1 MSRQNYYRQ
10 RRSRSRAAVDE
21 GLVVALVRAQRR
33 MQPFLGARKLLFLVG
48 PELRRAGVAMGRD
61 RFFAT
66 LSRHGLLIPR
76 VRRGARTT
84 ESRHG
89 FAVYGNLA
97 KGLRVTGPDQLWVS
111 DITYIRTREG
121 FMYLCLIMDSF
132 SRKIVGY
139 DCSDSLEMEGALRAL
154 GLAVKQLPRG
164 AHPVHHSDR
173 GSQYCCGTYVELL
186 TVRGLGI
193 SMTEDKHCYENGKAE
208 RLNGTLK
215 REYGLGDNFL
225 LKQDVRPAVLEA
237 VALYN
242 GSRPHQAL
250 GNECP
255 SDVHR
260 KKIPAPRTRAGRG
273 KNSGIK

>member
-1 MSRQNYYRQ
+1 MSRQNYYQQ
-10 RRSRSRAAVDE
+10 RRARSRAAVDE
-21 GLVVALVRAQRR
+21 SLVVALVRAQRR
-33 MQPFLGARKLLFLVG
+33 RQPCLGARKLLFLVG

-66 LSRHGLLIPR
+66 LSRHDLLIPR

-89 FAVYGNLA
+89 FAVYGNLV

-154 GLAVKQLPRG
+154 GLAVKQLPQG

-173 GSQYCCGTYVELL
+173 GSQYCCGAYVERL
-186 TVRGLGI
+186 TARGLGI

-215 REYGLGDNFL
+215 REYGLGEDYL

-242 GSRPHQAL
+242 EHRPHQAL
-250 GNECP
+250 QNRFP
-255 SDVHR
+255 SAVHEG
-260 KKIPAPRTRAGRG
+260 KNPAPRILAGPG
-273 KNSGIK
+273 KNFDIK